1 MVLLKM
7 HQIAEA
13 YLGTAMKLAVL
24 IAPAYFN
31 VPQRQPTA
39 DAGKIAG
46 LMSCISLMSPL
57 LLRWLMVLKR
67 GQLLL
72 LRGMFDLGGGTFD
85 VTLLTIEG
93 NIF

>member
-1 MVLLKM
+1 
-7 HQIAEA
+7 
-13 YLGTAMKLAVL
+13 
-24 IAPAYFN
+24 
-31 VPQRQPTA
+31 
-39 DAGKIAG
+39 
-46 LMSCISLMSPL
+46 MSPL

>member
-1 MVLLKM
+1 M

-13 YLGTAMKLAVL
+13 YHGTAMKLAVL

-31 VPQRQPTA
+31 VPQRQATA